1 LRKGQPTP
9 FAYVADNDLAVG
21 KFVEYLSQSP
31 IWKESVVFMLEDD
44 AQNGPDHV
52 DAHRS
57 PVYVA
62 GGLVK
67 RHFVDH
73 TMYSTTSVLRT
84 IELILG
90 LPPMTQYDAA
100 ATPMWRCFTT
110 TPDETPFKALPANV
124 NLLDKNTASNEWSK
138 KSSGIDLT
146 REDRVPD
153 GLFNE
158 ILWKAIKGADAP
170 LPAPSRAAF
179 VKISPVKDSD

>member
-1 LRKGQPTP
+1 M
-9 FAYVADNDLAVG
+9 ADNDLAVG
-21 KFVEYLSQSP
+21 EFLEHLSKSP
-31 IWKESVVFMLEDD
+31 IWKESVVFVLEDD

-67 RHFVDH
+67 RHYVDH

-84 IELILG
+84 MELILG
-90 LPPMTQYDAA
+90 IGPMSQYDAA
-100 ATPMWRCFTT
+100 ARPMWRCFNT
-110 TPDETPFKALPANV
+110 TPDATPFQALPESV
-124 NLLDKNTASNEWSK
+124 DLTEKNMAVNEWSK
-138 KSSGIDLT
+138 KSATIDLT

-153 GLFNE
+153 NLFNE
-158 ILWKAIKGADAP
+158 ILWKGIKGDVP

-179 VKISPVKDSD
+179 VKGSKEKDMD